1 MPGVSLSDATLK
13 AVQAHDE
20 ERHRQRGSQ
29 LSLTAIR
36 HDGPAEPSRYGAA
49 TPPPCRP
56 ARKPRS
62 ALVPAAVG
70 VGQSSRDSPP
80 TRGYVRTEDARG
92 ALQQRR
98 PRILMA
104 VPGRERAAP
113 KLLYLYGG
121 TESLN
126 LSCSDSEVGL
136 LSERLRREPRATGDN
151 ITGVALKNVPAVRVK
166 ASARRYHPH

>member
-1 MPGVSLSDATLK
+1 MPRETSKRRTPQGPEYRSGAQGRHTMRSATASEVLNY
-13 AVQAHDE
+13 
-20 ERHRQRGSQ
+20 
-29 LSLTAIR
+29 LTAIR
-36 HDGPAEPSRYGAA
+36 HDGPAEPSRHGAA

-136 LSERLRREPRATGDN
+136 LSERLRRKPRAT
-151 ITGVALKNVPAVRVK
+151 
-166 ASARRYHPH
+166 ARQHYRGCP